1 MQRIN
6 WFPDPLITGKLF
18 AEINNGAAKA
28 VVVADNKNWLRVT
41 STATGDNFGQ
51 FSLVGGL
58 IPPDGTPGY
67 TRRRPPPISS
77 STAASTPRGSSC

>member
-6 WFPDPLITGKLF
+6 WFPDPLITGKLY

-51 FSLVGGL
+51 FSLSDGL
-58 IPPDGTPGY
+58 IPP
-67 TRRRPPPISS
+67 
-77 STAASTPRGSSC
+77 APRGSSC